1 MDIEDLTKKVKELA
15 AKRTDEER
23 LKLLVDAKILTKNG
37 TFNSR
42 FFSKETVA
50 KKVKYKNSAQ
60 PHKFDTCTISRNI
73 NISTILFTKFSYEK

>member
-42 FFSKETVA
+42 FFSKETVD
-50 KKVKYKNSAQ
+50 KSKIQK
-60 PHKFDTCTISRNI
+60 
-73 NISTILFTKFSYEK
+73 

>member
-15 AKRTDEER
+15 ANRTDEER

-42 FFSKETVA
+42 FFSKETIA
-50 KKVKYKNSAQ
+50 KNKIQK
-60 PHKFDTCTISRNI
+60 
-73 NISTILFTKFSYEK
+73 